1 MYKLNDRFGIEADAN
16 KWVLVE
22 RIMPNETFST
32 ELRHERYYTTLSSL
46 CKAIIDEESKR
57 ALESLPK
64 DRVENKSNLDAC
76 VTMMEGIAKRLETF
90 LENKI

>member
-16 KWVLVE
+16 QWVLVE
-22 RIMPNETFST
+22 IQASNKRS
-32 ELRHERYYTTLSSL
+32 YYTTLNNL
-46 CKAIIDEESKR
+46 CRSIIDAESKR

-76 VTMMEGIAKRLETF
+76 VTMMEGIVKRLETY